1 MVTMNRRDTIH
12 ALSALAASMPLRA
25 FGQQPRRIVL
35 LLPEAGSREVFVDTF
50 RAGLREQGWTEG
62 RDVELEV
69 RWTSDETAEA
79 VARSV
84 VAGAPAVIVAPG
96 GAVAAPLRHL
106 GTTLPVVFVH
116 SGDPIDA
123 GLVQRFNRPGGN
135 FTGMTWM
142 SVALVGKRLET
153 LREIAPR
160 LRRVAVFADPRH
172 AGEPKERAA
181 TGEAAAALGLEVRY
195 YPMRT
200 PSALE
205 DAMASVRAERYEA
218 LDVFPDGFT
227 LRQRVQI
234 AEFAKAERMMAISGW
249 IEYAESGFLASYG
262 VNRTET
268 IRRLAWYASRI
279 LRGAVPADLPVE
291 IPSIVESAVN
301 MKTARVLGLTIP
313 RSVLLRADRV
323 IE

>member
-1 MVTMNRRDTIH
+1 MNRRETLI
-12 ALSALAASMPLRA
+12 ALLALAAAAPHGA
-25 FGQQPRRIVL
+25 HGQQPKRIIL
-35 LLPEAGSREVFVDTF
+35 FLPEAGSREAFVDVF

-62 RDVELEV
+62 RDIELEV

-79 VARSV
+79 VARTIVASV
-84 VAGAPAVIVAPG
+84 PAVIVAPG
-96 GAVAAPLRHL
+96 GAVASPLRRL

-123 GLVQRFNRPGGN
+123 GLVQSFARPGGN
-135 FTGMTWM
+135 FTGMSWM
-142 SVALVGKRLET
+142 SLALVGKRLET

-181 TGEAAAALGLEVRY
+181 TKEAAGALGLELRY

-200 PSALE
+200 AAALE
-205 DAMASVRAERYEA
+205 DAMASTRSERCEA

-227 LRQRVQI
+227 LRQRVRI
-234 AEFAKAERMMAISGW
+234 AEFAKAERLMSISGW
-249 IEYAESGFLASYG
+249 VEYAEAGFLASYG

-268 IRRLAWYASRI
+268 IRRLASYVTRI
-279 LRGAVPADLPVE
+279 LRGASPSDLPVE
-291 IPSIVESAVN
+291 LPTIVESAVN
-301 MKTARVLGLTIP
+301 LKTARALGLTIP
-313 RSVLLRADRV
+313 RSVLARADRV
-323 IE
+323 ID